1 MPPSATA
8 SRAKEADEMRIDL
21 RQRLGRALD
30 VLFPK
35 RRLALAPALVA
46 RLLEDPLCVIDI
58 GGAMGPDARWEAIP
72 REALRLMSFE
82 PDARSKES
90 CAADGA
96 RRLLLDIGLAD
107 TAGART
113 LHLTAGPFA
122 SSLYAAN
129 EEILRCFGVWPWYEP
144 AGQATI
150 MVDTLD
156 SRLRL
161 HPGWSADFVKVD
173 VEGADLDVLK
183 GGRDGLATAFGVQVE
198 VDFAGRNVGAP
209 LQSDVDH
216 WMRAAGFHP
225 HLLFREHWVR
235 ANGVHGVFSQ
245 PQIAWADAVYFRD
258 REWAIEWIARS
269 DGAAEAERRLAAIS
283 AILLAYGAHDY
294 AVEIIAAARD
304 RGAVDPGFCEDAA
317 RSVRAS
323 LVTLLPFVTRG
334 MTALVLSTL
343 FAAPLALLGARG
355 RAVGRD
361 LIAAQA
367 APLFDGLARWA
378 RRSGLGGCCLAD
390 G

>member
-1 MPPSATA
+1 
-8 SRAKEADEMRIDL
+8 MRIDL

-35 RRLALAPALVA
+35 RRLALAPALAA
-46 RLLEDPLCVIDI
+46 RLFEDPLCVIDI
-58 GGAMGPDARWEAIP
+58 GGAMGPDARWEAFP

-90 CAADGA
+90 CSADGA

-144 AGQATI
+144 AGETTI

-161 HPGWSADFVKVD
+161 HPGWRADFVKVD

-183 GGRDGLATAFGVQVE
+183 GGREALATAFGVQVE
-198 VDFAGRNVGAP
+198 VDFAARNLGAP
-209 LQSDVDH
+209 LQADVDL
-216 WMRAAGFHP
+216 WLRDAGFRP

-235 ANGVHGVFSQ
+235 ANGVYGALSQ
-245 PQIAWADAVYFRD
+245 PQLAWADAIYFRD
-258 REWAIEWIARS
+258 RDWAIARIARAQ
-269 DGAAEAERRLAAIS
+269 GKAEGERRLAAIT

-294 AVEIIAAARD
+294 AVEIIDAAREA
-304 RGAVDPGFCEDAA
+304 GAVETGFAEAAA
-317 RSVRAS
+317 RSVSAS
-323 LVTLLPFVTRG
+323 LVELLPFATRG
-334 MTALVLSTL
+334 AAALAVATAL
-343 FAAPLALLGARG
+343 AAPLALLGARG
-355 RAVGRD
+355 RGVGRD

-367 APLFDGLARWA
+367 APLFDALARAA
-378 RRSGLGGCCLAD
+378 RRSGLDGCCLAD